1 MPDSFVEAQHEA
13 AHAFF
18 SANGYLDHATAS
30 ELQVCPHH
38 LSIARLSKMCACSW
52 LPGLQPCRS
61 WRVSSRVRSLCTENA
76 PMVVDLFTPRLSV
89 WTFMSSLV
97 GAGARQPA
105 SGCIA
110 ILCLRK
116 SASRSRVGLFPLW
129 RPLVLL
135 CRCAS
140 STRSSRRDIRT
151 PCAWRPWLSAGRW
164 WSSSKRWQMGPLPGR
179 RGLR

>member
-116 SASRSRVGLFPLW
+116 TASRSRVGLF
-129 RPLVLL
+129 
-135 CRCAS
+135 RCG
-140 STRSSRRDIRT
+140 
-151 PCAWRPWLSAGRW
+151 GRW
-164 WSSSKRWQMGPLPGR
+164 YSYVGAQAPRVRQGETSERRVPGDRGCQQGVGGAARSGGRWGR
-179 RGLR
+179 CRGVVV